1 MKLARSFLKTFLLLL
16 ILVTGTQLWA
26 GPPFQ
31 TDDPQPVD
39 LGHFEFYQFGTVSST
54 PAVTNP
60 TGPAFEFNW
69 GAVPNVQLHIIVPF
83 GATMPS
89 NNPIYLPGGAGRTYY
104 GIADTETGA
113 KIRFVQETKH
123 RPQIGIYPMFELPTG
138 SYSKGLGVGKVWY
151 KMPVWVQ
158 KSWGEWTTYG
168 GAGYEIVPQTLYR
181 NFFYAGWLLQRN
193 IGKKLTLG
201 GEVFSHRKEGFATPQ
216 TQASTLVDLGGM
228 YYFRNPGLQLLFAY
242 GHSVAGQ
249 TENYAYLGVYQTWG
263 GKGDKGSN
271 GFLARMFSGHGR
283 E

>member
-1 MKLARSFLKTFLLLL
+1 LKLARGFSKEFLLLL
-16 ILVTGTQLWA
+16 VLVTGTQLWA

-39 LGHFEFYQFGTVSST
+39 PGHFEFYQFGTVAST

-89 NNPIYLPGGAGRTYY
+89 DNPIYLPGGVGKSAY
-104 GIADTETGA
+104 GLSDTETGA
-113 KIRFVQETKH
+113 KIRLVQETKY

-151 KMPVWVQ
+151 KMPLWVQ

-168 GAGYEIVPQTLYR
+168 GAGYQIVPQTLYR
-181 NFFYAGWLLQRN
+181 NFFYTGWLLQRN

-228 YYFRNPGLQLLFAY
+228 YYFKNPGLQLLFAY

-249 TENYAYLGVYQTWG
+249 TENYAYLGLYQTWG

-271 GFLARMFSGHGR
+271 GFLARMFSGRGR

>member
-1 MKLARSFLKTFLLLL
+1 MSPARSYAKTLLLL
-16 ILVTGTQLWA
+16 LFLVTGTQLWA

-31 TDDPQPVD
+31 TDDPEPVEP
-39 LGHFEFYQFGTVSST
+39 GHFEFYQFGMVSST
-54 PAVTNP
+54 PVETDP

-69 GAVPNVQLHIIVPF
+69 GALPNLQLHIIVPF
-83 GATMPS
+83 GATIPS
-89 NNPIYLPGGAGRTYY
+89 NNPIYLPGGVGRTAY
-104 GIADTETGA
+104 GLTDTETGA
-113 KIRFVQETKH
+113 KIRLVQETKH

-138 SYSKGLGVGKVWY
+138 SYSSGLGVGKVWY

-168 GAGYEIVPQTLYR
+168 GAGYQIVPQTQYR
-181 NFFYAGWLLQRN
+181 NFFYTGWLLQRN
-193 IGKKLTLG
+193 LGKKLTLG

-228 YYFRNPGLQLLFAY
+228 YYFKNPGLQLLFAY

-249 TENYAYLGVYQTWG
+249 TENYAYLGLYQTWG
-263 GKGDKGSN
+263 GKSDKGT
-271 GFLARMFSGHGR
+271 GFLARMFSAHGR